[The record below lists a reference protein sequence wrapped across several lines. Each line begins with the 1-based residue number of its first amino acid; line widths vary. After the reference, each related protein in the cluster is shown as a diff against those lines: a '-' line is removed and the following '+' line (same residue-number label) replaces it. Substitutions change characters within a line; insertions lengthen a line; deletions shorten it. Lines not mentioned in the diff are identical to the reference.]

1 MADNFEFDPLDGA
14 FTAEWLMRQAI
25 PPVEYVVPG
34 IIPEGLTLL
43 VAPPKIGKSW
53 MVLGLGVAAALGSQA
68 LGCIP
73 VSARPVLYLA
83 LEDGRGR
90 LQRRLGTLGVQ
101 EGPDRLVLMPEL
113 VAPPL
118 VTIGAFLERRADEK
132 PLVILDTLGKVRG
145 VYGGNDAYGNDYAQM
160 SALKGLV
167 DAVPGASLIAVH
179 HTNKAERED
188 FLDSVSGTQGL
199 AGAADSVLAIK
210 RERNTGEARLHV
222 TSRDAAEGE
231 YAMTL
236 TGGTWTL
243 DGDGL
248 QASSDLATVRRIT
261 SGLGDEMTRVVEYA
275 SKHPDGVRAAD
286 VVTALGISEEN
297 ARKYLRRAAE
307 ADRLSNPSRGLYTPV
322 TSVPSVPT
330 AEVHTP
336 FGTHGTQATPPPEPP
351 STTSSA
357 TPWQADTKK
366 CPECGDPL
374 DGRSLMARCAEL
386 HTERRTA

>member
-1 MADNFEFDPLDGA
+1 MSERHEPDPLDGA
-14 FTAEWLMRQAI
+14 FTAEWLMRQTI

-53 MVLGLGVAAALGSQA
+53 LVLGLGVAAATGGEA

-73 VSARPVLYLA
+73 VTPRPVLYLA

-90 LQRRLGTLGVQ
+90 LQRRLGTLGVHQ
-101 EGPDRLVLMPEL
+101 GPERLVLMPEL
-113 VAPPL
+113 VAPVL
-118 VTIGAFLERRADEK
+118 DTIRVFLERRAQEK
-132 PLVILDTLGKVRG
+132 PLVVLDTLGKVRG

-160 SALKGLV
+160 SALKALV
-167 DAVPGASLIAVH
+167 DAVPGSSLIAVH

-231 YAMTL
+231 YALTL
-236 TGGTWTL
+236 TGGTWML

-261 SGLGDEMTRVVEYA
+261 SGLGDEMTRVVEYVA
-275 SKHPDGVRAAD
+275 GHPDGVRAAD
-286 VVTALGISEEN
+286 VVSALDLAE
-297 ARKYLRRAAE
+297 ATVRQYLRRAVDAG
-307 ADRLSNPSRGLYTPV
+307 RLVNPSRGLYTPV
-322 TSVPSVPT
+322 TSVTSVTNPPDEPPDVTVVTDVTPSPGRTSCLVCGQRMT
-330 AEVHTP
+330 FDDGT
-336 FGTHGTQATPPPEPP
+336 GTHPTCE
-351 STTSSA
+351 
-357 TPWQADTKK
+357 
-366 CPECGDPL
+366 
-374 DGRSLMARCAEL
+374 AE
-386 HTERRTA
+386 ERTA